1 MKTVK
6 TTPVVFRQYSSTSS
20 PIDFSVHA
28 TPATTQLQIILSPRT
43 VQPRLSSEPHAF
55 LPCAQIS
62 ELILTTNILCLIK
75 YLFAEFYTPENYSV
89 AARKFKTKKKKKICC
104 SSFMC
109 NFKSQDQATSLT
121 FYNQFKPH
129 SLIKETIPSS
139 L

>member
-6 TTPVVFRQYSSTSS
+6 TTPVVFRHYSSTSS

-43 VQPRLSSEPHAF
+43 VQPRLSSEPHAI
-55 LPCAQIS
+55 LPCAPIS
-62 ELILTTNILCLIK
+62 ELLLTTNILCLIK

-89 AARKFKTKKKKKICC
+89 AARKFKTQKKKKNLLFIFYVQFQI
-104 SSFMC
+104 SRPNNIAHLLQSV
-109 NFKSQDQATSLT
+109 QAT
-121 FYNQFKPH
+121 N
-129 SLIKETIPSS
+129 LIKETIPSS